1 MKTFALMMVMG
12 SAYAAL
18 ANVTHYLITHHQ
30 LNGDD
35 KFAYFIIGIGLAI
48 FTAHKLDWLD

>member
-1 MKTFALMMVMG
+1 MKTFALMIVMG
-12 SAYAAL
+12 SAYAAF
-18 ANVTHYLITHHQ
+18 ANVVHYLITDGQ
-30 LNGDD
+30 LNGDA